1 MQIGTNKVIDATNK
15 IGTIGRLINHA
26 PKPHSNCVGVVV
38 NDRVAIVSQK
48 AISPDEQLTWDYGF
62 RSKDLPWLKQ
72 MTR

>member
-15 IGTIGRLINHA
+15 IGTIGRLINHG

-48 AISPDEQLTWDYGF
+48 AINPDEQLTWDKEL
-62 RSKDLPWLKQ
+62 RIIP
-72 MTR
+72 